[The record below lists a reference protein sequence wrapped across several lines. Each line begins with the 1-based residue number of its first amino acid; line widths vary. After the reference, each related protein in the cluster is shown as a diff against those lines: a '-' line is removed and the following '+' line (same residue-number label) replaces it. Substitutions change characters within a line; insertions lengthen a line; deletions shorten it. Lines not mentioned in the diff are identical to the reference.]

1 MFFIRNMIH
10 YFLVEQSQA
19 QAYCLV
25 YLGIYLHIL
34 QQQVQASLKQTQED
48 FLCRVRVVYQ
58 EFVPLPQYICDRIQQ
73 YFNN

>member
-1 MFFIRNMIH
+1 MFFIRNLFH
-10 YFLVEQSQA
+10 YFLVAQSQA

-34 QQQVQASLKQTQED
+34 QQQMQASLKQTQED

-58 EFVPLPQYICDRIQQ
+58 EFVPLLQYIYDRIHLH
-73 YFNN
+73 FHN